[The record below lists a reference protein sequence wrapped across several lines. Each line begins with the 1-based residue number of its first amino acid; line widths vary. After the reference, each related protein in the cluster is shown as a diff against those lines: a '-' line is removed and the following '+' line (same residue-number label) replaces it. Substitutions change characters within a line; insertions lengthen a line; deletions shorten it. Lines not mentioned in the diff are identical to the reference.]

1 MGRKIYNIS
10 TMEYYPA
17 INKNEVM
24 PFAET
29 WMQLEMIILSQVN
42 HKEKINIAWYHLY
55 VESKV

>member
-1 MGRKIYNIS
+1 
-10 TMEYYPA
+10 MEYYSA

>member
-1 MGRKIYNIS
+1 
-10 TMEYYPA
+10 MECYSA

-29 WMQLEMIILSQVN
+29 WMQLEMIILSVAN
-42 HKEKINIAWYHLY
+42 HKEKTNITWFHLY